1 MEALRF
7 GMSSCGM
14 QELTEMDFCNMKNAG
29 VKELEISLEPENYK
43 NLVVRVS
50 GFSAIYVNLSK
61 EVQKDILNRTQHE

>member
-1 MEALRF
+1 MVRAYFKL
-7 GMSSCGM
+7 GG
-14 QELTEMDFCNMKNAG
+14 QEIQINATSRDT
-29 VKELEISLEPENYK
+29 LEKAMVHPENYK